1 MAEQL
6 RNLRMVQEQMLRN
19 MSDCSTTYQEEA
31 LARVEKTIAELVAR
45 MAMQKC

>member
-19 MSDCSTTYQEEA
+19 MSDNCTTYQEEA
-31 LARVEKTIAELVAR
+31 LARVENAITELVAK
-45 MAMQKC
+45 MAMHR